1 MVISIIFRWT
11 SGKSDHEAYSF
22 GGVEKG
28 DEQEVEKSARRN
40 ESEHSEGKGMNR
52 GKCFKSTRMGRTEL
66 DDSLE
71 RFKAIDTLLRN
82 IQSKKN
88 KDANTKRPKR

>member
-52 GKCFKSTRMGRTEL
+52 GKCLKGTRMGRTEP

-71 RFKAIDTLLRN
+71 RFKADFI
-82 IQSKKN
+82 
-88 KDANTKRPKR
+88 P